1 MRQLLI
7 LLVCILSQPVQAAV
21 TVTDDLSHQV
31 TLDAPASRLITL
43 APHLAELVYAAG
55 AGETL
60 VAVSAYS
67 NYPDA
72 VSSLPEVGDALRVDI
87 ERIVALKPDA
97 VLAWASGTPVAA
109 RERLEALGIP
119 VVVFSADSLS
129 DIAAQLTRIG
139 ILTGRP
145 AQAAR
150 AATAFTERL
159 KQLRAQYA
167 GQSPVRVF
175 IQIDDR
181 PLFTVNGRT
190 TMSEVVRLCGG
201 RNIFAELDTLAPQ
214 VSLET
219 VLARDPQAI
228 IGTGE
233 DETAAQEMLRWLA
246 WQDLAAARAT
256 NLFLVPPDLLARDT
270 PRILDGAQ
278 MICEDLEEARGR
290 LIGKEKN

>member
-1 MRQLLI
+1 MYRFII
-7 LLVCILSQPVQAAV
+7 LLFCAFCLPAQAAI

-31 TLDAPASRLITL
+31 TLDTPASRIITL

-55 AGETL
+55 AGDTL

-67 NYPDA
+67 NYPEA
-72 VSSLPEVGDALRVDI
+72 VHALPEVGDALRVDI
-87 ERIVALKPDA
+87 ERIVALKPDV

-119 VVVFSADSLS
+119 VVVFAADSLS

-139 ILTGRP
+139 ILTGHP
-145 AQAAR
+145 AEAAH
-150 AATAFTERL
+150 AAAAFTERL
-159 KQLRAQYA
+159 ETLRTKYAAQT
-167 GQSPVRVF
+167 PVRVF

-181 PLFTVNGRT
+181 PLFTVNGQT
-190 TMSEVVRLCGG
+190 TMSEVVQLCGG

-214 VSLET
+214 VSLEA
-219 VLARDPQAI
+219 VLARNPQAI

-233 DETAAQEMLRWLA
+233 SGAAAQEMLRWLG
-246 WQDLAAARAT
+246 WKDLAAAQAT
-256 NLFLVPPDLLARDT
+256 NLFLVPPDLFARDT

-278 MICEDLEEARGR
+278 MICDDLEEARGR
-290 LIGKEKN
+290 LAGQGKN